1 MMKNDSTLLLLHANA
16 RGGLRRKKKNK
27 IFKNFGNRPYIFS
40 SSYSESASK
49 NKQFKPKHDHIR
61 IKIS

>member
-16 RGGLRRKKKNK
+16 RGGLRRKKKNFQK
-27 IFKNFGNRPYIFS
+27 FWKSIFS